1 MLPGFANARGNSALT
16 ALVEIDPEKSGPLAA
31 RYGVARTYNPAQYE
45 ECLRSGEVDAVYL
58 AVPNHVHREYAERGP
73 PAQAFMCCARSR
85 SRIMKRTVTRW
96 SRRALPPALSS
107 WSRTGCT

>member
-58 AVPNHVHREYAERGP
+58 AVPNHVHREYAERAARAGVHVLCEKP
-73 PAQAFMCCARSR
+73 LADNEEDGHAMVQAC
-85 SRIMKRTVTRW
+85 
-96 SRRALPPALSS
+96 
-107 WSRTGCT
+107 